1 MIEISFKATN
11 IEKRFNALVAVNKV
25 DMEVRKGEIVG
36 LIGPNGSGKTTL
48 LNCLTGFLIKDGGEV
63 IHQGDDITNL
73 KPYEIALIGIVRTF
87 QISKA
92 FSEVDVLDNLIL
104 GAQEHQGD
112 KLWKRVL
119 GTGEIRRK
127 DTATREKGFELLKF
141 LEIEHLA
148 AEKAGSLS
156 GGQRKLLSLGIALMP
171 DPELIMLDE
180 PTAGVNPTLKNKIF
194 DKLIELK
201 DAGKSFVVIEHD
213 LDFVMNLCSRILVLN
228 AGVKI
233 AEGSPEEIQSS
244 ERVLEAYIGRD

>member
-1 MIEISFKATN
+1 VIKIFFKATN

-25 DMEVRKGEIVG
+25 DIEVKEGEIVG

-63 IHQGDDITNL
+63 IHKGNDISNL
-73 KPYEIALIGIVRTF
+73 KPYEIAFQGIARTF

-92 FSEVDVLDNLIL
+92 FSDIDVLDNLIL

-112 KLWKRVL
+112 KLWKRLL
-119 GTGEIRRK
+119 GTREIERK
-127 DTATREKGFELLKF
+127 DAVTNEKGLELLEF
-141 LEIEHLA
+141 LQIEHLA

-156 GGQRKLLSLGIALMP
+156 GGQKKLLSLGIALMS

-201 DAGKSFVVIEHD
+201 KEGKSFVIIEHD
-213 LDFVMNLCSRILVLN
+213 LDFVMNLCNRILVLD

-233 AEGSPEEIQSS
+233 VEGSPQKIQNS
-244 ERVLEAYIGRD
+244 EKVLEAYIGRD